1 MPTEPRPSK
10 AQRRDEAR
18 EKALQLRAE
27 QQKREKRNRIIAI
40 SGLVAALVV
49 LAVVVTLILRQGN
62 ATAGSVSYTGD
73 EVTVADVTAPSTAHE
88 NGGIP
93 IGAEGVA
100 GEEPAADA
108 VVLDLYLDYMCP
120 ICGQFEATNE
130 AELASLRESGDVT
143 VVYHPVAILDRYSS
157 GTEYSTRASI
167 AAAVV
172 ADQAPEQFLAFN
184 NALLANQPAEN
195 TTGLTDDEIG
205 QIALDVDVP
214 QTVVDQFVAPDG
226 SNDWRTFAPYVAGL
240 TADANTTLTADG
252 GQFGTPAIVIDGER
266 WEGDWQVAGTLT
278 EAVTAAKG

>member
-73 EVTVADVTAPSTAHE
+73 EVTVADVTAPSTAQAD
-88 NGGIP
+88 GGIP
-93 IGAEGVA
+93 VGAEGVA
-100 GEEPAADA
+100 GEEAGDDA
-108 VVLDLYLDYMCP
+108 VVLSVYLDYMCP
-120 ICGQFEATNE
+120 FCGQFDTSNE
-130 AELASLRESGDVT
+130 AELAALRESGDLT
-143 VVYHPVAILDRYSS
+143 VVYHPVSILDRYSS
-157 GTEYSTRASI
+157 GTEYSTRAAI

-184 NALLANQPAEN
+184 NALFANQPEEN
-195 TTGLTDDEIG
+195 STGLSDDEIAE
-205 QIALDVDVP
+205 IALDVDVP
-214 QTVVDQFVAPDG
+214 QAVVDQFVAPDG
-226 SNDWRTFAPYVAGL
+226 DNDWRTFAPYVAGL

-252 GQFGTPAIVIDGER
+252 GQFSTPALMIDGER
-266 WEGDWQVAGTLT
+266 WPGDWQQAGTLT